1 MKDLDLKSSFFST
14 LAAME
19 QLLEDKTLQ
28 SKEIM
33 EEQDRRSRKVKKEQD
48 KIKKREQRAQ
58 ARGEQ
63 KRKPRLRIINFEEP
77 GLEGSKLID
86 SLPGTDTAIS
96 TFYFEVCFKV
106 LLLRVL
112 LLKVLLL
119 SSRFYF

>member
-96 TFYFEVCFKV
+96 TSEGSTFEG
-106 LLLRVL
+106 
-112 LLKVLLL
+112 
-119 SSRFYF
+119 SA